1 VADGLTRGAR
11 PWSRARA
18 RARLS
23 VAAATLRRFANIGA
37 IGRRQAE
44 DGPLQWDQIGCAADD
59 TRGAGVERRY
69 GFAGG
74 KSSEGENPTSVT
86 GMKQG
91 RRDQEG
97 ANRQEVEKTWRRNVP
112 GQATPG
118 GQWISCSSCAE
129 GERNLMGGTANAA
142 AVIAVACGWS
152 SSEGEATPRADRR
165 RVQPAFGPWM
175 DVLDGRWPGK
185 TSRSRLRRRSTDRR
199 HRPKR

>member
-1 VADGLTRGAR
+1 METSEAAGVSIETPESRRHGLSFPSGSGRTRRESSWEEGGWKQPPEVGRCETLERTEPQESNEAATQPKGRAVADGLTRGAR

-112 GQATPG
+112 GQVTPG
-118 GQWISCSSCAE
+118 G
-129 GERNLMGGTANAA
+129 
-142 AVIAVACGWS
+142 
-152 SSEGEATPRADRR
+152 
-165 RVQPAFGPWM
+165 
-175 DVLDGRWPGK
+175 
-185 TSRSRLRRRSTDRR
+185 
-199 HRPKR
+199 